1 MCLCWKDRLCIG
13 FRLARCEI
21 KRFFQYCLHHLPKG
35 DGTEIDM
42 NIQEARE
49 EIIRSVKAYTAR
61 DAQGCFQVPPECQ
74 RPLLLMGPPG
84 IGKTAVVEQAAEIC
98 GVGIVSYAMTH
109 HTRQSAVGLPEL
121 VQREFDGKTYTAT
134 EYTLSEIVAS
144 LYTYMKESGKREG
157 ILFLDEINCVSET
170 LIPTMLQLLQFK
182 TFGTHRIPEG
192 WVIVAA
198 GNPPEFNR
206 SARELDMAALDR
218 VRMLE
223 VEADFGVWK
232 DYALPGG
239 VHPAILSYLEMK
251 PEQFYR
257 VTLTREKSEFVT
269 ARGWED
275 LSSVLKE
282 YERQGLAV
290 THIFME
296 EFLRSRETAADFD
309 AYYRL
314 YLRCL
319 GTYRIPELLDGRLKP
334 EEFSVLKE
342 ELKKAGADVSCMFI
356 QHLLAAASQRL
367 TAYGEKKR
375 RLKHLKE
382 VWESYE
388 SGTLSLE
395 EFLQQRAHARKV
407 RKEYGL
413 LKKQEERVEQWVD
426 RSLREISNLM
436 GEAAGNIV
444 AVSFGRAGSAA
455 AVRDFLHPG
464 RSTTQP
470 VGETDTVS
478 AVDRR
483 STLEKEEKALEEE
496 RAALCGFL
504 DQMTDFV
511 AEIFGEGEELA
522 DWLLGLRRHGD
533 FAGIGFD
540 RPEFAKLQD
549 TKSMEQR
556 LIKQIKEVEGLYEAA
571 DRV

>member
-1 MCLCWKDRLCIG
+1 
-13 FRLARCEI
+13 
-21 KRFFQYCLHHLPKG
+21 
-35 DGTEIDM
+35 M

-49 EIIRSVKAYTAR
+49 EIIRSVKAYTAKDEEGSLR
-61 DAQGCFQVPPECQ
+61 IPSERQ
-74 RPLLLMGPPG
+74 RPLLIMGPPG
-84 IGKTAVVEQAAEIC
+84 IGKTAIAWQAARLC

-121 VQREFDGKTYTAT
+121 VKREFDGKEYTAT
-134 EYTLSEIVAS
+134 EYTLSEIIAS
-144 LYTYMKESGKREG
+144 LYAYMKETGYREG

-170 LIPTMLQLLQFK
+170 LIPTVLQLLQFK
-182 TFGTHRIPEG
+182 TFGTHPVPEG

-218 VRMLE
+218 VRTLE

-257 VTLTREKSEFVT
+257 VMLTREKSEFVT

-319 GTYRIPELLDGRLKP
+319 GTYRIPELLDGRLTP
-334 EEFSVLKE
+334 EELSVLKE
-342 ELKKAGADVSCMFI
+342 ELKKAGADVRCMFI

-367 TAYGEKKR
+367 TAFGEKQRKR
-375 RLKHLKE
+375 KRLKE
-382 VWESYE
+382 VWERCE
-388 SGTLSLE
+388 SGNLSLE
-395 EFLQQRAHARKV
+395 EFLRQRAHERKV

-413 LKKQEERVEQWVD
+413 LKEQEERIEQWVD
-426 RSLREISNLM
+426 GKLSELSENTDEILS
-436 GEAAGNIV
+436 
-444 AVSFGRAGSAA
+444 
-455 AVRDFLHPG
+455 
-464 RSTTQP
+464 
-470 VGETDTVS
+470 
-478 AVDRR
+478 
-483 STLEKEEKALEEE
+483 EEE
-496 RAALCGFL
+496 ELERERGALCGFL
-504 DQMTDFV
+504 NRMTDFV
-511 AEIFGEGEELA
+511 AEMFGEGEELA

-533 FAGIGFD
+533 FAGLGFD
-540 RPEFAKLQD
+540 RSEFAELQD
-549 TKSMEQR
+549 IKSMEQR
-556 LIKQIKEVEGLYEAA
+556 LRKQIKEVEGLYEAA

>member
-1 MCLCWKDRLCIG
+1 
-13 FRLARCEI
+13 
-21 KRFFQYCLHHLPKG
+21 
-35 DGTEIDM
+35 M

-61 DAQGCFQVPPECQ
+61 DEQGCFRVPQERQ

-84 IGKTAVVEQAAEIC
+84 IGKTAIAWQAAEIC
-98 GVGIVSYAMTH
+98 SVGMVSYAMTH

-121 VQREFDGKTYTAT
+121 VRREFDGKEYTAT

-144 LYTYMKESGKREG
+144 LYSYMKESGHREG

-170 LIPTMLQLLQFK
+170 LLPTMLQLLQFK

-206 SARELDMAALDR
+206 AARELDMAALDR
-218 VRMLE
+218 VRTLE
-223 VEADFGVWK
+223 IEADFGVWK

-290 THIFME
+290 THTFVE

-314 YLRCL
+314 YLRCM
-319 GTYRIPELLDGRLKP
+319 GTYRIPELLDGCLTL
-334 EEFSVLKE
+334 EETSALKE
-342 ELKKAGADVSCMFI
+342 ELKAAGMDVRCMFI
-356 QHLLAAASQRL
+356 QHLLAAASQRM
-367 TAYGEKKR
+367 TALGEKTR
-375 RLKHLKE
+375 RLKRLRE
-382 VWESYE
+382 VLERYASA
-388 SGTLSLE
+388 GLTPE
-395 EFLQQRAHARKV
+395 EFLRQREHERKV
-407 RKEYGL
+407 KKEYGL
-413 LKKQEERVEQWVD
+413 LKEAEERIELWAD
-426 RSLREISNLM
+426 LRLREILGKA
-436 GEAAGNIV
+436 GEDTIHAAKTFTG
-444 AVSFGRAGSAA
+444 
-455 AVRDFLHPG
+455 
-464 RSTTQP
+464 
-470 VGETDTVS
+470 
-478 AVDRR
+478 
-483 STLEKEEKALEEE
+483 KEEAGDAVKTADYPHSKSFAVPFVENADSVRAAERGRLLAQEEETLKEE
-496 RAALCGFL
+496 RAALCIYL

-522 DWLLGLRRHGD
+522 DWLLGLRRHSD
-533 FAGIGFD
+533 FAFLGFD
-540 RPEFAKLQD
+540 RPEFASLQD

-556 LIKQIKEVEGLYEAA
+556 LIKQIKETEELYETA

>member
-1 MCLCWKDRLCIG
+1 
-13 FRLARCEI
+13 
-21 KRFFQYCLHHLPKG
+21 
-35 DGTEIDM
+35 M

-61 DAQGCFQVPPECQ
+61 DEQGCFRVPQERQ

-84 IGKTAVVEQAAEIC
+84 IGKTAIAWQAAEIC
-98 GVGIVSYAMTH
+98 GVGMVSYAMTH

-121 VQREFDGKTYTAT
+121 VRREFDGKEYTAT

-144 LYTYMKESGKREG
+144 LYSYMKESGHREG

-170 LIPTMLQLLQFK
+170 LLPTMLQLLQFK

-206 SARELDMAALDR
+206 TARELDMAALDR
-218 VRMLE
+218 VRTLE
-223 VEADFGVWK
+223 IEADFGVWK

-290 THIFME
+290 THTFME
-296 EFLRSRETAADFD
+296 EFLRSGETAADFD

-319 GTYRIPELLDGRLKP
+319 GTYRIPELLDGRLTP
-334 EEFSVLKE
+334 EETSALKE
-342 ELKKAGADVSCMFI
+342 ELKAAGTDVRCMFI
-356 QHLLAAASQRL
+356 QHLLAAASQRM
-367 TAYGEKKR
+367 TALGEKIR
-375 RLKHLKE
+375 RLRRLRE
-382 VWESYE
+382 VLERYE
-388 SGTLSLE
+388 AAGLTPE
-395 EFLQQRAHARKV
+395 EFLRQREHERKV
-407 RKEYGL
+407 KKEYGL
-413 LKKQEERVEQWVD
+413 LKEPEERIELWVD
-426 RSLREISNLM
+426 LRLREILD
-436 GEAAGNIV
+436 
-444 AVSFGRAGSAA
+444 RTD
-455 AVRDFLHPG
+455 R
-464 RSTTQP
+464 
-470 VGETDTVS
+470 ETDMVR
-478 AVDRR
+478 AADRR
-483 STLEKEEKALEEE
+483 SMLTKAGETIEEE
-496 RAALCGFL
+496 RAALCAYL
-504 DQMTDFV
+504 NRMTDLV
-511 AEIFGEGEELA
+511 AELFGEETELA

-533 FAGIGFD
+533 FACLRFD
-540 RPEFAKLQD
+540 RPEYAELQD

-556 LIKQIKEVEGLYEAA
+556 LIKQIKETEELYETA